1 MSKNTPI
8 SAVAGDPV
16 HQPTFILCLAP
27 HPLTNKRPRLHRRPR
42 GRPPQRNESRPPLL
56 GPGAQDHAEL

>member
-1 MSKNTPI
+1 MSKNTPN

-27 HPLTNKRPRLHRRPR
+27 HPQPNKRPRLRRRPR
-42 GRPPQRNESRPPLL
+42 DRPPQRNESRPQLL
-56 GPGAQDHAEL
+56 GPGAQGHAEL